1 MVWSRRL
8 AIGLVLSAAAGAA
21 SAQVRI
27 DVDLG
32 AQIMRVAAGSGESY
46 AWPISSGAL
55 GRATPRGE
63 FRPYALYPMVHSW
76 KYGNE
81 PMPYSIFFHG
91 QYAIHGTLGDRPA
104 RPPRL
109 ARLHPPVA
117 ARRRDVVRAGQ
128 PGRGLIHIGGGPE
141 FVSRAA
147 SAASHAAAERA
158 GRSNSRRPIR
168 PLARGRQQ
176 RDSRRSRPVIRLSRS
191 GAKCAI
197 RRSILPF
204 SASFEE
210 AFVERRQFL
219 AGAAGL
225 VGGALIPRFA
235 LAKVPTPFTF
245 DLSPPMDSREKFIAW
260 GVAQRGEDPKF
271 LGERFDRFGAMVRNE
286 DIWDERH
293 KRAFL
298 LTPREKFVLPQNLG
312 RAYEHAFLDIGYGV
326 TISGPHIVGR
336 MTSTIDPKAGEKVLE
351 IGTGSGYQ
359 SAYLS
364 HLTDQVYTI
373 EIIKPIAERTR
384 GIYDALIADGYVE
397 FKAIQ
402 SRNADGYYGWVE
414 TPAGAPSPAAS
425 AAATPAAAAS
435 PTPSASPAPAA
446 SASPTPGGTPAAATT
461 PADAGPIMFDKI
473 IVTCGIDH
481 VPPPL
486 LQQLKPNG
494 IMVIPVGPPGA
505 QRVLKV
511 VKNQAADGTITV
523 ARSDIY
529 GGRIVPFVP
538 FTKLEGDVIKGTHNN

>member
-1 MVWSRRL
+1 
-8 AIGLVLSAAAGAA
+8 
-21 SAQVRI
+21 
-27 DVDLG
+27 
-32 AQIMRVAAGSGESY
+32 
-46 AWPISSGAL
+46 
-55 GRATPRGE
+55 
-63 FRPYALYPMVHSW
+63 
-76 KYGNE
+76 
-81 PMPYSIFFHG
+81 
-91 QYAIHGTLGDRPA
+91 
-104 RPPRL
+104 
-109 ARLHPPVA
+109 
-117 ARRRDVVRAGQ
+117 
-128 PGRGLIHIGGGPE
+128 
-141 FVSRAA
+141 
-147 SAASHAAAERA
+147 
-158 GRSNSRRPIR
+158 
-168 PLARGRQQ
+168 
-176 RDSRRSRPVIRLSRS
+176 
-191 GAKCAI
+191 
-197 RRSILPF
+197 
-204 SASFEE
+204 
-210 AFVERRQFL
+210 L

-235 LAKVPTPFTF
+235 FAKVPTPFTF
-245 DLSPPMDSREKFIAW
+245 DLSPPMDSREKFIEW

-312 RAYEHAFLDIGYGV
+312 RAYEHAFLDIGFGV

-336 MTSTIDPKAGEKVLE
+336 MTSTIDPKQGEKVLE

-373 EIIKPIAERTR
+373 EIIKPLAERTR
-384 GIYDALIADGYVE
+384 GIYDSLIADGYIE

-414 TPAGAPSPAAS
+414 TPAAEPTPTASP
-425 AAATPAAAAS
+425 AATPAAAAS
-435 PTPSASPAPAA
+435 PTPAASATPAAAASPTPTASATPAA
-446 SASPTPGGTPAAATT
+446 AASPTPGATPVAAAT
-461 PADAGPIMFDKI
+461 PEPIMFDKI

-494 IMVIPVGPPGA
+494 VMVIPVGPPGA

-511 VKNQAADGTITV
+511 VKNQAADGSITV

-538 FTKLEGDVIKGTHNN
+538 FTKLEGDSIKGTHNN